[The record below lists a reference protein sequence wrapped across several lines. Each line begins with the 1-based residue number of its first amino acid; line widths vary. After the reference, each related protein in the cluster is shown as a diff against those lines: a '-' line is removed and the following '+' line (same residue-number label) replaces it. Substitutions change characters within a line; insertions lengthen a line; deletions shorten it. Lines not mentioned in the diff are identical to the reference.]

1 MEGMNWKM
9 METNDKGTIRAVCI
23 SPAKGTE
30 KSNIHTAV
38 LKENW
43 GIEGDAHAG
52 TWHRQISLLS
62 WQKVQEFNLLGACV
76 SDGAFGENF
85 LVDGI
90 DCARLP
96 IGTKLRCGD
105 VLLEVTQIGKECHH
119 GCAIQQRVGTC
130 IMPHEGI
137 FARVLHGG
145 TVREGEKIRVVR
157 EG

>member
-1 MEGMNWKM
+1 M
-9 METNDKGTIRAVCI
+9 MEMNDKGTIRAVCI

-76 SDGAFGENF
+76 SEGAFGENL
-85 LVDGI
+85 LV
-90 DCARLP
+90 AHRNK
-96 IGTKLRCGD
+96 TALRGRIAGGD
-105 VLLEVTQIGKECHH
+105 TDR
-119 GCAIQQRVGTC
+119 QR
-130 IMPHEGI
+130 MPPW
-137 FARVLHGG
+137 
-145 TVREGEKIRVVR
+145 VRHSATGWNMYHAA
-157 EG
+157 